1 MAKIRSSV
9 ALVLTLLNFIG
20 TVTLFS
26 IIIACIN
33 DINYHHN
40 DKTKT
45 RRLSQINSFKHN
57 LRGTQL
63 KLLELKSLIEKEKSK
78 TQKKFDQL
86 VYDEE
91 EFVLPQKKEIDNSH
105 NLRQLKAN
113 NGFDEAA
120 FLVIGS
126 LVSIFFTLILMISFC
141 VEKNECCDKDSR
153 EELGVTGFICCL
165 CCDDCECRGGG
176 GDCKCEGGDG
186 NGGGLIILL
195 LVVIVFILIYFII
208 KACGKH
214 ISRYVSIIFEFL
226 INLGIIILT
235 FMYSQKENSDYFP
248 IIYAISGLLALS
260 NFLGILLP
268 NLSCC
273 LPLTYGYRANALN
286 ANEPIL
292 NTANTQKYP
301 MPTVQ
306 TVLLPQAAIDNPSPA
321 PVPAAT
327 PYYPPQAPI
336 AYPQNNP
343 PYQPQPINYNYYN
356 NGQDNTYN
364 VNPPIYQVNPQPQPI
379 YQAQVPSQNE
389 IYSNQVP
396 KPQ

>member
-9 ALVLTLLNFIG
+9 ALVLTVLDLIG

-33 DINYHHN
+33 DIDNQHNYN
-40 DKTKT
+40 SNM
-45 RRLSQINSFKHN
+45 RRLSQINSFKPN

-63 KLLELKSLIEKEKSK
+63 KLLELISLIEKEKSN

-91 EFVLPQKKEIDNSH
+91 EFVLPQKKEIDYSH
-105 NLRQLKAN
+105 NLRQLTTN
-113 NGFDEAA
+113 NEFDEVP

-126 LVSIFFTLILMISFC
+126 LVSIFFTLILMLSFC
-141 VEKNECCDKDSR
+141 VDKNECCDKDSR

-176 GDCKCEGGDG
+176 CDCKCEGGDG
-186 NGGGLIILL
+186 GGGGIIILL
-195 LVVIVFILIYFII
+195 LIVIVFVLIYFII

-226 INLGIIILT
+226 INLGILILT

-248 IIYAISGLLALS
+248 IIYAISGFLALS

-273 LPLTYGYRANALN
+273 LPLTYGYRAIALN

-292 NTANTQKYP
+292 NAANAQKNQ
-301 MPTVQ
+301 MPTAQ
-306 TVLLPQAAIDNPSPA
+306 PVLLPQTAIDNSYPP

-327 PYYPPQAPI
+327 PYYPPQAPYCI
-336 AYPQNNP
+336 
-343 PYQPQPINYNYYN
+343 
-356 NGQDNTYN
+356 
-364 VNPPIYQVNPQPQPI
+364 
-379 YQAQVPSQNE
+379 S
-389 IYSNQVP
+389 S
-396 KPQ
+396 K